1 MSPPS
6 RYSQW
11 QSDVAWYIR
20 GPLLVDCILSYFLS
34 MLSICVVLA
43 DCGVQCSGV
52 KSQTFFCFN
61 FKDRSAW
68 GESQKVKDGLKTRA
82 GQKQIFRGRGKS
94 WGEGCILVLSFF
106 FYFLV
111 SFIYALLRLL
121 SRSLFNI
128 FFLSSSVCFFVL
140 YLTIPTVICLLNWS
154 SNSRNSLCPSLV
166 DLLFQIQQYS
176 RNIDELKSQ
185 LGLSQD
191 KLHKRAQEATN
202 RDEQLVVLKVELA
215 TLQEKHRLIQDEVN
229 GQF

>member
-1 MSPPS
+1 MTPPS

-20 GPLLVDCILSYFLS
+20 GPLLVDCIFRIFSPCYQFVLCLLNVECSVQMSSHKLSFA
-34 MLSICVVLA
+34 SILKIVAL
-43 DCGVQCSGV
+43 
-52 KSQTFFCFN
+52 
-61 FKDRSAW
+61 
-68 GESQKVKDGLKTRA
+68 EEKVRKLKTDLKRA
-82 GQKQIFRGRGKS
+82 QDKNKYS
-94 WGEGCILVLSFF
+94 EGEVSLEEKDVFLFFPSF
-106 FYFLV
+106 LPC
-111 SFIYALLRLL
+111 FIHLCVA
-121 SRSLFNI
+121 SSAFSLI
-128 FFLSSSVCFFVL
+128 VQHFFLSSSVCFFVL